1 MAAEVDQSAIV
12 YNTGKAYYGD
22 DQMFRSQIC
31 SFEMFSLDPA
41 VDGIHTAW
49 KNKDHK
55 EMGRLA
61 SRLKSAAG

>member
-22 DQMFRSQIC
+22 DQMFRDQIA
-31 SFEMFSLDPA
+31 SFEVFSLDPTIES
-41 VDGIHTAW
+41 IHMAW

-55 EMGRLA
+55 EVARHA
-61 SRLKSAAG
+61 SKLKGAAG